1 MLQSHV
7 LAWVCLWSP
16 LMPVGICGKG
26 GLSALLLAQTWT
38 GCPWL
43 PEAEILAWS
52 PAPRRSPR
60 KAWDMG
66 IHLSQGARPPTVH
79 AAHSGCGRLEAAGK
93 LKLSPAPL
101 PLGSSRPPHP
111 FACYLHQVALEVQ
124 LFLLMVL
131 PLSLEATDQ
140 SQAHGQK

>member
-52 PAPRRSPR
+52 PAPRRSPTSAR
-60 KAWDMG
+60 G
-66 IHLSQGARPPTVH
+66 PGRPPSMRLTQGV
-79 AAHSGCGRLEAAGK
+79 AASK
-93 LKLSPAPL
+93 L
-101 PLGSSRPPHP
+101 LGS
-111 FACYLHQVALEVQ
+111 
-124 LFLLMVL
+124 
-131 PLSLEATDQ
+131 
-140 SQAHGQK
+140 